1 MNINRRRRPFRIT
14 AAAVVLLMFLPL
26 LSLSGFSGRVSA
38 ASSDE
43 SKTILLS
50 EWLSVIEELNQD
62 CLKQGFRYD
71 GNVATSTYQA
81 AMNGRKRTNCAKFL
95 MWALNRAK
103 IDGKPLLPGDKT
115 RIYTSYGKLKGRD
128 ASYIRNHDELF
139 QIIYVNGSVPDLIA
153 KEKLKRGDIIGY
165 KNRLHTECYI
175 GKSGE
180 KFKFLNYGTTFRA
193 RKGYSFRSAAACR
206 LKKHTVGI
214 IIRIKPLVYDSGE
227 PEQNVLKSDLET
239 SIESET
245 TSMSPPLLSNIDTS
259 QLEDLQMQEPEQPQE
274 LQAETAEPLENTDEQ
289 GTEQMENAAEQE
301 PEMGDNAAE
310 QEPEAGDDAAEQE
323 PEGTGESGDSGGQEP
338 EPGSSSPDEQE
349 PGQDE
354 TDDPIATP
362 AEPDPPEEGEGQDSN
377 SDIEYGDGAELDFVP
392 SADSS
397 LPEHTTVTLTA
408 DNHARQEVSEDGTE
422 EAISDEDPDVT
433 AEPGDA
439 ENSDDDV
446 EETEDY
452 RPSDIPSTGDESS
465 VGSLLLLMITAGA
478 LLCTIQ
484 YKHRHN
490 Y

>member
-14 AAAVVLLMFLPL
+14 AAAVVLLLFLPL
-26 LSLSGFSGRVSA
+26 LSLSGFSDRVSA

-81 AMNGRKRTNCAKFL
+81 ALNGRKRTNCAKFL
-95 MWALNRAK
+95 MWALNRAE

-128 ASYIRNHDELF
+128 ASYIRSHDELF
-139 QIIYVNGSVPDLIA
+139 QILYVNGSVPDLIA

-193 RKGYSFRSAAACR
+193 RKGYSFRSASTCR

-259 QLEDLQMQEPEQPQE
+259 QLEDLQMQESEQSEPEQPVPVEEPEPPMVIESETSEPDAPATKEENEQPQE
-274 LQAETAEPLENTDEQ
+274 PQAETVEPLENADEQ
-289 GTEQMENAAEQE
+289 GVAM
-301 PEMGDNAAE
+301 
-310 QEPEAGDDAAEQE
+310 
-323 PEGTGESGDSGGQEP
+323 
-338 EPGSSSPDEQE
+338 
-349 PGQDE
+349 
-354 TDDPIATP
+354 
-362 AEPDPPEEGEGQDSN
+362 
-377 SDIEYGDGAELDFVP
+377 
-392 SADSS
+392 
-397 LPEHTTVTLTA
+397 
-408 DNHARQEVSEDGTE
+408 
-422 EAISDEDPDVT
+422 
-433 AEPGDA
+433 
-439 ENSDDDV
+439 
-446 EETEDY
+446 
-452 RPSDIPSTGDESS
+452 
-465 VGSLLLLMITAGA
+465 
-478 LLCTIQ
+478 
-484 YKHRHN
+484 
-490 Y
+490 